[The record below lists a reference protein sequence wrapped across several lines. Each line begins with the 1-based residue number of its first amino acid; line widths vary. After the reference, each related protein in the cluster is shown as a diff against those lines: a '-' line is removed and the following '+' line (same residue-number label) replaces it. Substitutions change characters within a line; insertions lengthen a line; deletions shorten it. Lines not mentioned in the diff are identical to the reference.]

1 MCFLLFVWQNY
12 KTCFYISLPS
22 LTTCVFMFFASFIK
36 TRVLIYF
43 NATCLL
49 MSIMYLIS
57 TRVMIKIKN
66 AIKYTCKHQ
75 LITTFPVVTHAIRI
89 FKFNCMYYNVI
100 EIVVLLLLLLGACPW
115 LSNFVVQHFSH
126 SAYLHPFPML
136 VQICALFCGVNF
148 SNTLLQSAHLM
159 L

>member
-1 MCFLLFVWQNY
+1 MFLHISAIPNN
-12 KTCFYISLPS
+12 TCFY
-22 LTTCVFMFFASFIK
+22 VFASFLK

-57 TRVMIKIKN
+57 TRVMIKMKN

-75 LITTFPVVTHAIRI
+75 LITKFAFPVVTRVICI

-100 EIVVLLLLLLGACPW
+100 EIVVLLLLLGACPS
-115 LSNFVVQHFSH
+115 LSNFVVKHFSH
-126 SAYLHPFPML
+126 SAYLHPFPMF